1 MKFLTAL
8 LSHFEMG
15 PFTRRAASAGTPDVA
30 PALVAPRTPSTA
42 PFGPPRTPDIVRGKT
57 ALITGASRG
66 IGRAIALALAAHG
79 AQCLVLVARD
89 DRRLA
94 QVATEVE
101 QWGCQ
106 AVILPLD
113 LTQSVA
119 VNVAIA
125 QVWQQHGPIHLL
137 VNCAGVAHQAPFLQA
152 SLHQV
157 RAELDTNLLGLYTI
171 TRLVAHRMATRREGC
186 IVNVSSL
193 MGKVAAP
200 TMATYSAT
208 KFAILGFTQALRGEL
223 APHRV
228 RVVALL
234 PSLTDTD
241 MVRGLSHFRGV
252 QSASPD
258 RVAAALLHGLAQG
271 QTEILVDWQSR
282 VAALGQR
289 LAPGLVERFVRWA
302 SPPPQPNPPRPS
314 TLIRPQRG

>member
-1 MKFLTAL
+1 MNVLTNL
-8 LSHFEMG
+8 MPHRWLG
-15 PFTRRAASAGTPDVA
+15 RWNSAVTPPV
-30 PALVAPRTPSTA
+30 TPPVTPIVTTTA
-42 PFGPPRTPDIVRGKT
+42 DPVRGKT
-57 ALITGASRG
+57 ALVTGASRG
-66 IGRAIALALAAHG
+66 IGRAIALALAEHG

-89 DRRLA
+89 GRRLA
-94 QVATEVE
+94 QVAAEVE
-101 QWGCQ
+101 QRGVV

-113 LTQSVA
+113 LTQPVA

-125 QVWQQHGPIHLL
+125 QTWQQHGPIHLL

-157 RAELDTNLLGLYTI
+157 QAELDTNLLGLYTV
-171 TRLVAHRMATRREGC
+171 TRLVARRMAVRREGC

-208 KFAILGFTQALRGEL
+208 KFAILGFTQALRSEL

-241 MVRGLSHFRGV
+241 MVRGLSRFRGV
-252 QSASPD
+252 RSTPPD
-258 RVAAALLHGLAQG
+258 RVAAAMMHGLAQG
-271 QTEILVDWQSR
+271 KTEILVGWQSR
-282 VAALGQR
+282 VAVLAQR
-289 LAPGLVERFVRWA
+289 LIPGWVERFVQWA
-302 SPPPQPNPPRPS
+302 SPKPQAPLPNQSP
-314 TLIRPQRG
+314 IIHPQQS